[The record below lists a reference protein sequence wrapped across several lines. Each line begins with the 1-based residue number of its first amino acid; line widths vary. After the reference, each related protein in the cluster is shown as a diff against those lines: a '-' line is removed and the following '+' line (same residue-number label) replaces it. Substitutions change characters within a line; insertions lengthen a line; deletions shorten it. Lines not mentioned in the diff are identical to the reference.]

1 MLESKENNSLI
12 SVVIPAYNYGQ
23 YIGEAIESLLS
34 QTEKN
39 WECIV
44 VDDGSTDNT
53 NEVVNAFCRLDNRIN
68 YIKKINAGLSAARNT
83 GLEQA
88 QGVYIQFLDADDR
101 LEPLKLEQQKRIL
114 ENNADVDIVYSEV
127 IYFDENDS
135 LFPDRNGGNIVWS
148 PNISGDKSVMLAP
161 LLQSNILE
169 LGTALFRKTI
179 VEKVGIFNP
188 KCSAVAD
195 WEFCVRCAILNA
207 QFHFEASPDTRIQMR
222 HHMSMSKNGIKMTK
236 DSIISRIEI
245 KKLLDQKELI
255 DLNEIRLN
263 CDIERLGIHQIK
275 IGIYVIG
282 FLNIF
287 KSGYRRKNLKICLSG
302 FKYLFNKK
310 YTKIRNYEN

>member
-53 NEVVNAFCRLDNRIN
+53 NEVVNAFCRMDNRIN

-88 QGVYIQFLDADDR
+88 RGVYIQFLDADDR

-135 LFPDRNGGNIVWS
+135 FFPDRNGGNIVWS

-169 LGTALFRKTI
+169 LGTALFRRKL
-179 VEKVGIFNP
+179 VDAVGNFNTN
-188 KCSAVAD
+188 CSAVAD
-195 WEFCVRCAILNA
+195 WEFCVRCAVLNA
-207 QFHFEASPDTRIQMR
+207 HFLFTNIPNGRIQMR
-222 HHMSMSKNGIKMTK
+222 HHLSMSKNGIKMKT
-236 DSIISRIEI
+236 DTLRARIAIS
-245 KKLLDQKELI
+245 KLITDPTHVQINNLRMSC
-255 DLNEIRLN
+255 DL
-263 CDIERLGIHQIK
+263 ERLGIYEMEQKKYLSGIK
-275 IGIYVIG
+275 RITQ
-282 FLNIF
+282 
-287 KSGYRRKNLKICLSG
+287 SGWNRKNPRIMVSWI
-302 FKYLFNKK
+302 KYLFKVA
-310 YTKIRNYEN
+310 